1 MRKRCHFSELTQP
14 LPGHRT
20 WRVDSGLVSAATY
33 CPGGAFMQAT
43 NCMGAHGNPE
53 YKGLGQ
59 GLLPL
64 SKGWS
69 INRSHS
75 ALGPSGVISLEGSDL
90 WRRVEG
96 GKKKKTLSA
105 KESGITERLG
115 AISPHGKTRPP
126 SSRKH
131 IFGTQMPASGRPMEC
146 LPCAFLS
153 ICSLPHHG
161 FSGTY

>member
-14 LPGHRT
+14 LPGHRA

-33 CPGGAFMQAT
+33 CPGGAFMQTT

-59 GLLPL
+59 GSLPL

-75 ALGPSGVISLEGSDL
+75 ALGPSAVISLEGSDL

-96 GKKKKTLSA
+96 GKKKKKSVVCQRIRHHREA
-105 KESGITERLG
+105 GGNFSSWEN
-115 AISPHGKTRPP
+115 KTP
-126 SSRKH
+126 K
-131 IFGTQMPASGRPMEC
+131 
-146 LPCAFLS
+146 LP
-153 ICSLPHHG
+153 
-161 FSGTY
+161 